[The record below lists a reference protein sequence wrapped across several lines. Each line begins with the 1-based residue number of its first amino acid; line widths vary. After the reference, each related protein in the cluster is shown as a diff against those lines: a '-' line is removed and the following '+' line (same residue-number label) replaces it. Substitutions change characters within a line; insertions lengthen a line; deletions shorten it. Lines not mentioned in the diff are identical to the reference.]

1 MGAEVI
7 TIPRLSI
14 EDEIGRG
21 GRNAVYRATCEG
33 RPVAVKVPLS
43 EAALDGR
50 DGSLQSRR
58 EAAYLACLQHTG
70 LPEVLSSGEVEGRPY
85 LVMELVQGPT
95 LAKVLAERGPI
106 GEEEIR
112 GIAVSLGRTLSEVHR
127 RGFVHRDIKPGNI
140 LLCDSGEIKLLDFG
154 FATRALEDQEQVAG
168 TFLYSAPEQTG
179 MLKRP
184 LDGRSDLYSLGVVL
198 YECAAGSP
206 PFRSHDAAEL
216 IRRHAVEAPE
226 ALSIRS
232 PQLSEATAAV
242 IEKLLSKDP
251 DDRYRSGEALLRA
264 LERQTDAQAS
274 TAEPAPELPGREA
287 ELAEIDS
294 IWREV
299 QQGRGRVVLIEGEA
313 GSGKSLFLEHV
324 LGQAGRQGAPVL
336 YGRNSEA
343 DRAPFSALREAIE
356 GFLEEVSLR
365 PTAKRAQA
373 EEQIRIAAGDYA
385 PLLRR
390 FSPCVDA
397 LLPDAPPLETS
408 EAPGQF
414 YDAIAA
420 FVAGL
425 AEAAGGAVLAVDDV
439 GLLDDASAQVLRR
452 VAARIEHVP
461 ILLLAAAREAGGRQT
476 PTDVFGLDPG
486 DECVR
491 AVRLPAFDEQGVRR
505 LVSLHLGDR
514 PVPDALIRR
523 LVSRSQGS
531 PLAVV
536 EHLRATLDAGLLVPS
551 WDGWQV
557 DEEGLERLDLPD
569 SVLEL
574 ASARLEGIGKKSREV
589 LRLTA
594 VVGMGYRVEELFAVC
609 EATEEQ
615 VGAALNEGVS
625 RQLVEPAG
633 NGGYRFVH
641 ARVRDALLA
650 ELREEEL
657 PGIHQSIAESLD
669 RLGRTDRVYE
679 LAHHYWMG
687 RREKNPM
694 RVVETSR
701 EAGWKAADA
710 YAYAQAHGYLLQA
723 ALMREEMGLAPD
735 TEIEEKLGDLCEV
748 LGRIDDGLEH
758 LRTALSATSD
768 AVARGRIRAKIGW
781 LHVTVF
787 KPGEA
792 LQEVEQALAEL
803 GHSYPAGA
811 LRQVL
816 SALGHWIRGLVAVHL
831 RVVSR
836 LPDVRD
842 RELYAVLEKLM
853 IVAGYV
859 GFFESDTMLLL
870 QTTMRFFDYAHRT
883 GDTRSLARAYS
894 DYSNVLA
901 SVGMGKTAEKYNQRA
916 IELASQRLDRTAM
929 GFCLHMQSF
938 ARQFSGR
945 PLDAET
951 LELRCVREY
960 EQWLDSWT
968 FAGASAHLIWS
979 FFMRGKVREAYAWI
993 VRILENGRIVQAGTK
1008 HISGASLA
1016 SPSCAILGR
1025 RAEAAQYLS
1034 DWSDTAA
1041 AHPEGRFFRMQYVVD
1056 LLLYNL
1062 ETDNPGR
1069 ALDDAIEVVDEMHL
1083 SPGSVPVMNK
1093 TYYLLRC
1100 YARLAQARA
1109 SDGEERERR
1118 VRQLEGALKELAAA
1132 GNHPLIGVH
1141 RLITGAG
1148 LLALRRNPK
1157 RALRLLDRAEREALR
1172 WDNAWALFETS
1183 RQRAFIHS
1191 EAGNETACLR
1201 EALFAMSIARRHG
1214 WTSRAQQIRAAFPV
1228 EEVSESSHHSSLA
1241 SSGGSNIHLKRYL
1254 DALLQVS
1261 LASSQV
1267 LDPQKQACA
1276 TLDELVRLL
1285 AAERAFLFVPGEDGS
1300 PVPAAAR
1307 DSSGHDIEDL
1317 QSASYT
1323 IVRAVM
1329 TQKEAVVI
1337 SGLEDQANLGSESI
1351 VVQGLRSIMAAPL
1364 LLQERLVG
1372 VVYLDSRIARGIFSQ
1387 DDVKILL
1394 ALANHIAIGLETARA
1409 AQLQV
1414 RFEAETQK
1422 RELSEMLRDASTAL
1436 TSTLDLPQILRHFLE
1451 ALSRIAAFDQALV
1464 FQPAGDGELELAAVW
1479 READHISV
1487 GERVDATLPVLA
1499 RIARSNGVLRC
1510 DDRQA
1515 LAVCHAERLFPQAV
1529 TLVGIPLP
1537 VKDELVGMLL
1547 LGSERADV
1555 FTTEAIDLVLTLCG
1569 QAAVA
1574 IQNAHLFGEI
1584 QRLATKDDLTQ
1595 LYNRRFFFEMGN
1607 QEFARARRYSKPLAA
1622 ILFDVDHFKTFN
1634 DTWGHAMGDEVLRRI
1649 AGISRQSIRETDII
1663 ARYGGEEFVLLLPE
1677 SDLSAGMK
1685 LAERIRTAIAG
1696 LRVPVGNDEL
1706 QVTVSLGVAERT
1718 EDTESLQDMLHRAD
1732 MALYDAKANGRD
1744 RVEAADQP
1752 VRLQGVERPAAG

>member
-1 MGAEVI
+1 
-7 TIPRLSI
+7 
-14 EDEIGRG
+14 
-21 GRNAVYRATCEG
+21 
-33 RPVAVKVPLS
+33 
-43 EAALDGR
+43 
-50 DGSLQSRR
+50 
-58 EAAYLACLQHTG
+58 
-70 LPEVLSSGEVEGRPY
+70 
-85 LVMELVQGPT
+85 
-95 LAKVLAERGPI
+95 
-106 GEEEIR
+106 
-112 GIAVSLGRTLSEVHR
+112 
-127 RGFVHRDIKPGNI
+127 
-140 LLCDSGEIKLLDFG
+140 
-154 FATRALEDQEQVAG
+154 
-168 TFLYSAPEQTG
+168 

-198 YECAAGSP
+198 YECAAGAP
-206 PFRSHDAAEL
+206 PFRSRDAAEL
-216 IRRHAVEAPE
+216 IRRHAVETPE
-226 ALSIRS
+226 ALSVCA
-232 PQLSEATAAV
+232 PQLSSATAAV

-251 DDRYRSGEALLRA
+251 DDRYRSGEALARA
-264 LERQTDAQAS
+264 LERQTDAQAE
-274 TAEPAPELPGREA
+274 AELPGREA
-287 ELAEIDS
+287 ELAEVERV
-294 IWREV
+294 WREV
-299 QQGRGRVVLIEGEA
+299 RQGHGAVVLVEGDA

-324 LGQAGRQGAPVL
+324 LGRTGREGAAVL
-336 YGRNSEA
+336 YGGNSDA
-343 DRAPFSALREAIE
+343 DPAPFSALREAIE
-356 GFLEEVSLR
+356 GYLDEVALTPAVEREE
-365 PTAKRAQA
+365 AQ
-373 EEQIRIAAGDYA
+373 RLVRRAAGEYA

-390 FSPCVDA
+390 FSPRLEAV
-397 LLPDAPPLETS
+397 LPDTPQLEAG
-408 EAPGQF
+408 EAHGQF

-420 FVAGL
+420 FFAGL
-425 AEAAGGAVLAVDDV
+425 AEAAGGAMLAIDEASR
-439 GLLDDASAQVLRR
+439 LDEASAQVLRR
-452 VAARIEHVP
+452 LVI
-461 ILLLAAAREAGGRQT
+461 RQ
-476 PTDVFGLDPG
+476 
-486 DECVR
+486 
-491 AVRLPAFDEQGVRR
+491 
-505 LVSLHLGDR
+505 LGNR
-514 PVPDALIRR
+514 QVPDALIRR
-523 LVSRSQGS
+523 LTSRSQGN

-536 EHLRATLDAGLLVPS
+536 EHLRATLDAGLLLPS

-557 DEEGLERLDLPD
+557 DEEGFEHLDLPE

-574 ASARLEGIGKKSREV
+574 VTARLEGIGKKSREV

-594 VVGMGYRVEELFAVC
+594 VLGMSYRVEELFAVC
-609 EATEEQ
+609 EASEEE
-615 VGAALNEGVS
+615 VSAALNAATS
-625 RQLVEPAG
+625 RRLVEAAG
-633 NGGYRFVH
+633 GGGYRFVH

-657 PGIHQSIAESLD
+657 PGIHQSIAESLE
-669 RLGRTDRVYE
+669 RLGGTDRAYE

-687 RREKNPM
+687 RREKQPI

-710 YAYAQAHGYLLQA
+710 CAYAQAHVFLMQA
-723 ALMREEMGLAPD
+723 TQIRDHMGLEPD
-735 TEIEEKLGDLCEV
+735 TELEEKLGDVCEV
-748 LGRIDDGLEH
+748 LGKVDEGLAH
-758 LRTALSATSD
+758 LQTVLLATAGT
-768 AVARGRIRAKIGW
+768 VARGRIRAKIAW
-781 LHVTVF
+781 LHMTVF
-787 KPGEA
+787 NTDKA
-792 LQEVEQALAEL
+792 LQEVEEALAEL
-803 GHSYPAGA
+803 GHSYPAGKA
-811 LRQVL
+811 AQVV
-816 SALGHWIRGLVAVHL
+816 SALGHWARGLIAVHL
-831 RVVSR
+831 APVSR
-836 LPDVRD
+836 SKGAGEP
-842 RELYAVLEKLM
+842 ELHAVLEKLM
-853 IVAGYV
+853 TVAGYV
-859 GFFESDTMLLL
+859 GFFQSDMMLLV
-870 QTTMRFFDYAHRT
+870 QTLIRSFDYAHRA
-883 GDTRSLARAYS
+883 DDRRSIARAYS
-894 DYSNVLA
+894 DYSNFLA
-901 SVGMGKTAEKYNQRA
+901 SIGLGKAAERYNRRA
-916 IELASQRLDRTAM
+916 MALVEHQEEKLLR
-929 GFCLHMQSF
+929 GFCLHMHSNALQL
-938 ARQFSGR
+938 AGR
-945 PLDAET
+945 PLEADA
-951 LELRCVREY
+951 LELQCMADY
-960 EQWLDSWT
+960 GPWLDTWT
-968 FAGASAHLIWS
+968 YGAACSNLVWS
-979 FFMRGKVREAYAWI
+979 FFLRGKVREAYAWLSNAI
-993 VRILENGRIVQAGTK
+993 DRHQLSRNDGTVPNLLILAAPVHVA
-1008 HISGASLA
+1008 
-1016 SPSCAILGR
+1016 LGR
-1025 RAEAAQYLS
+1025 RAA
-1034 DWSDTAA
+1034 AA
-1041 AHPEGRFFRMQYVVD
+1041 AHLRKWRELLAERPTVHFFRTVAAAD
-1056 LLLYNL
+1056 FLLYSL
-1062 ETDNPGR
+1062 ETGQ
-1069 ALDDAIEVVDEMHL
+1069 LDGPIEEAIELFHEVQL
-1083 SPGSVPVMNK
+1083 PPGAVTMDARLFYVAQA
-1093 TYYLLRC
+1093 
-1100 YARLAQARA
+1100 YARLAQTRA

-1183 RQRAFIHS
+1183 RQRAFIHR

-1752 VRLQGVERPAAG
+1752 VRLHGVGRPAAR